1 MDNTPNFGNIDMRV
15 YAAMAEDQ
23 DGNSFPIAVLGVN
36 ENAPLMDAKAA
47 SDSWNLQIL
56 PLLDSHTYRLRS
68 AVAECGGSH
77 EDFKTVTGFSIETP
91 FMRLSIVTVDCPDQA
106 GSILET
112 LEQIR
117 EWGDE
122 RARLW
127 ASSAVSFAEVDDIL
141 KSVTDTE
148 S

>member
-1 MDNTPNFGNIDMRV
+1 MDETSNFGNIDMRV
-15 YAAMAEDQ
+15 YEAVAEDQ
-23 DGNSFPIAVLGVN
+23 YGNRFPIAVLGVN
-36 ENAPLMDAKAA
+36 ENAPLIDARAA
-47 SDSWNLQIL
+47 ADSWSLQIL
-56 PLLDSHTYRLRS
+56 PLLDSHVYRIRHS
-68 AVAECGGSH
+68 ITECGGSH

-91 FMRLSIVTVDCPDQA
+91 FMRLSIVTVECPDDA
-106 GSILET
+106 SSILET